1 MRLAQAPVDGRHA
14 RQLRNE
20 AAKEPATSRC
30 LKPSKLHEELA
41 AAVDDHDNYREQAAA
56 YGNLLR
62 PDLAGYYNALA
73 DMAASRA
80 QTLCDQITAAGH
92 ATPLVLSHY
101 GPKNTN
107 RRIL

>member
-41 AAVDDHDNYREQAAA
+41 AAVDDHDRYRELQHQ
-56 YGNLLR
+56 YGALLQ
-62 PDLAGYYNALA
+62 PDVAQIYGALA
-73 DMAASRA
+73 DGAASRA